1 MTYSYSLILK
11 LHILT
16 FIRLFPLLVTKWLQ
30 KLFPTSQKVEI
41 WQPFCLCKLDGQNPN
56 ISFGNRVYWIQRTRI
71 MIKSLVPSFYTKMP
85 LGSFSEMAPVYYATS
100 ILSAQAWKKSTN
112 TFSIV
117 DWIRQITWFDCLC
130 SMLEYW
136 FYGTYHNHR
145 VI

>member
-85 LGSFSEMAPVYYATS
+85 RLFFRNGTS
-100 ILSAQAWKKSTN
+100 LLRHVHLVSSSVKKKSTN